1 MSQIKEYTLEEI
13 EDEMIGPKGTPE
25 RDRYESEYEQFLI
38 GETIKQARKQKQL
51 TQAQLGDLIGVKKSR
66 ISKIENGE
74 NLSFGAVIRVFKAM
88 GISATLNLKNIGELA
103 LC

>member
-1 MSQIKEYTLEEI
+1 MKSISLGELE
-13 EDEMIGPKGTPE
+13 DKVFGPKGTPE
-25 RDRYESEYEQFLI
+25 RDRYESEFEQFLI

-51 TQAQLGDLIGVKKSR
+51 TQAQLGELIGVKKSR

-88 GISATLNLKNIGELA
+88 GISATLSLKNIGELA

>member
-1 MSQIKEYTLEEI
+1 MKSISLEEL
-13 EDEMIGPKGTPE
+13 EDKVFGPKGTPD
-25 RDRYESEYEQFLI
+25 RDRYDAEFEQFLI

-51 TQAQLGDLIGVKKSR
+51 SQTQLGELIGVKKSR

-74 NLSFGAVIRVFKAM
+74 NLSFGAVIRIFKAM
-88 GISATLNLKNIGELA
+88 GISAKLKLENIGELA

>member
-1 MSQIKEYTLEEI
+1 MKSISLEEL
-13 EDEMIGPKGTPE
+13 EDKVFGQKGTPD
-25 RDRYESEYEQFLI
+25 RDRYDAEFEQFLI

-51 TQAQLGDLIGVKKSR
+51 SQTQLGELIGVKKSR

-74 NLSFGAVIRVFKAM
+74 NLSFGAVIRIFKAM
-88 GISATLNLKNIGELA
+88 GISAKLKLENIGELA